1 MPYLEESYDIVVVG
15 AGHAGCE
22 AALACARLGLETI
35 VFTVSVDS
43 IALMPC
49 NPNIGGSSKG
59 HLVRELDALGGEM
72 GKNIDKTFIQSKML
86 NESKGPA
93 VHSLRAQADKQDY
106 SRQMRHTMENTD
118 HLTIRQAEV
127 SEIIVEDHKITGV
140 KTYSGA
146 VYHAKAVVLA
156 TGTYLKA
163 RCIYGD
169 VSNAT
174 GPNGLQPANHLT
186 DSLIANGIEMFRFK
200 TGTPARADRRSID
213 FSKMEEQ
220 FGIAND
226 IKVSVLSRMPE
237 VLTMEE
243 VPDDEDSMWKILSEV
258 VEEAADSFVES
269 RVREGEHLKNDL
281 LGKLDY
287 MLEQVA
293 FIEERSP
300 RVVAEYR
307 MKLEEKVHELLESAS
322 IDEGRIATEV
332 TIFADK
338 ICVDEET
345 VRLRSHIE
353 HTRKELLAGGSVGR
367 KLDFIAQEMNREAN
381 TILSKA
387 NDLEISEHAII
398 LKTEIEKVRE
408 QIQNIE

>member
-1 MPYLEESYDIVVVG
+1 MIKSMTGFGRCEKVTEEYK
-15 AGHAGCE
+15 
-22 AALACARLGLETI
+22 L
-35 VFTVSVDS
+35 SV
-43 IALMPC
+43 
-49 NPNIGGSSKG
+49 
-59 HLVRELDALGGEM
+59 EM
-72 GKNIDKTFIQSKML
+72 
-86 NESKGPA
+86 
-93 VHSLRAQADKQDY
+93 
-106 SRQMRHTMENTD
+106 
-118 HLTIRQAEV
+118 
-127 SEIIVEDHKITGV
+127 
-140 KTYSGA
+140 
-146 VYHAKAVVLA
+146 KAVNHRYLDMSIKMPKKFNYFEAGIRNLLKNDIQRGKVDVFINYEDYTENKISLKYHSSLA
-156 TGTYLKA
+156 AEYME
-163 RCIYGD
+163 Y
-169 VSNAT
+169 
-174 GPNGLQPANHLT
+174 
-186 DSLIANGIEMFRFK
+186 FK
-200 TGTPARADRRSID
+200 
-213 FSKMEEQ
+213 KMEEQ

>member
-1 MPYLEESYDIVVVG
+1 MIKSMTGFGRCEKVTEEYK
-15 AGHAGCE
+15 
-22 AALACARLGLETI
+22 L
-35 VFTVSVDS
+35 SV
-43 IALMPC
+43 
-49 NPNIGGSSKG
+49 
-59 HLVRELDALGGEM
+59 EM
-72 GKNIDKTFIQSKML
+72 
-86 NESKGPA
+86 
-93 VHSLRAQADKQDY
+93 
-106 SRQMRHTMENTD
+106 
-118 HLTIRQAEV
+118 
-127 SEIIVEDHKITGV
+127 
-140 KTYSGA
+140 
-146 VYHAKAVVLA
+146 KAVNHRYLDMSIKMPKKFNYFEAGIRNLLKNDIQRGKVDVFINYEDYTENKMSLKYNASLA
-156 TGTYLKA
+156 AEYME
-163 RCIYGD
+163 Y
-169 VSNAT
+169 
-174 GPNGLQPANHLT
+174 
-186 DSLIANGIEMFRFK
+186 FK
-200 TGTPARADRRSID
+200 
-213 FSKMEEQ
+213 KMEEQ

-258 VEEAADSFVES
+258 VEEAAGSFVES

-300 RVVAEYR
+300 GVVAEYR

>member
-1 MPYLEESYDIVVVG
+1 MIKSMTGFGRREKVTEEYK
-15 AGHAGCE
+15 
-22 AALACARLGLETI
+22 L
-35 VFTVSVDS
+35 SV
-43 IALMPC
+43 
-49 NPNIGGSSKG
+49 
-59 HLVRELDALGGEM
+59 EM
-72 GKNIDKTFIQSKML
+72 
-86 NESKGPA
+86 
-93 VHSLRAQADKQDY
+93 
-106 SRQMRHTMENTD
+106 
-118 HLTIRQAEV
+118 
-127 SEIIVEDHKITGV
+127 
-140 KTYSGA
+140 
-146 VYHAKAVVLA
+146 KAVNHRYLDMSIKMPKKFNYFEAGIRNLLKNDIQRGKVDVFINYEDYTENKMSLKYNASLA
-156 TGTYLKA
+156 AEYME
-163 RCIYGD
+163 Y
-169 VSNAT
+169 
-174 GPNGLQPANHLT
+174 
-186 DSLIANGIEMFRFK
+186 FK
-200 TGTPARADRRSID
+200 
-213 FSKMEEQ
+213 KMEEQ

>member
-1 MPYLEESYDIVVVG
+1 MIKSMTGFGRCEKVTEEYKLSVEMKAVNHRYLDMSIKMP
-15 AGHAGCE
+15 
-22 AALACARLGLETI
+22 
-35 VFTVSVDS
+35 
-43 IALMPC
+43 
-49 NPNIGGSSKG
+49 
-59 HLVRELDALGGEM
+59 
-72 GKNIDKTFIQSKML
+72 KTFNYFEAGIRNLLKNDIQRGKVDVFINYEDYTENKM
-86 NESKGPA
+86 
-93 VHSLRAQADKQDY
+93 SLKYNASLAAEY
-106 SRQMRHTMENTD
+106 ME
-118 HLTIRQAEV
+118 
-127 SEIIVEDHKITGV
+127 
-140 KTYSGA
+140 Y
-146 VYHAKAVVLA
+146 
-156 TGTYLKA
+156 
-163 RCIYGD
+163 
-169 VSNAT
+169 
-174 GPNGLQPANHLT
+174 
-186 DSLIANGIEMFRFK
+186 FK
-200 TGTPARADRRSID
+200 
-213 FSKMEEQ
+213 KMEEQ

-243 VPDDEDSMWKILSEV
+243 VPDDEDSMWKLLSEV
-258 VEEAADSFVES
+258 VEEAAGSFVES

-300 RVVAEYR
+300 GVVAEYR

-345 VRLRSHIE
+345 VRLRSHID

>member
-1 MPYLEESYDIVVVG
+1 MIKSMTGFGRCEKVTEEYK
-15 AGHAGCE
+15 
-22 AALACARLGLETI
+22 L
-35 VFTVSVDS
+35 SV
-43 IALMPC
+43 
-49 NPNIGGSSKG
+49 
-59 HLVRELDALGGEM
+59 EM
-72 GKNIDKTFIQSKML
+72 
-86 NESKGPA
+86 
-93 VHSLRAQADKQDY
+93 
-106 SRQMRHTMENTD
+106 
-118 HLTIRQAEV
+118 
-127 SEIIVEDHKITGV
+127 
-140 KTYSGA
+140 
-146 VYHAKAVVLA
+146 KAVNHRYLDMSIKMPKKFNYFEAGIRNLLKNDIQRGKVDVFINYEDYTENKMSLKYNASLA
-156 TGTYLKA
+156 AEYME
-163 RCIYGD
+163 Y
-169 VSNAT
+169 
-174 GPNGLQPANHLT
+174 
-186 DSLIANGIEMFRFK
+186 FK
-200 TGTPARADRRSID
+200 
-213 FSKMEEQ
+213 KMEEQ

-269 RVREGEHLKNDL
+269 RVREGEHLKHDL

>member
-1 MPYLEESYDIVVVG
+1 MIKSMTGFGRCEKVTEEYK
-15 AGHAGCE
+15 
-22 AALACARLGLETI
+22 L
-35 VFTVSVDS
+35 SV
-43 IALMPC
+43 
-49 NPNIGGSSKG
+49 
-59 HLVRELDALGGEM
+59 EM
-72 GKNIDKTFIQSKML
+72 
-86 NESKGPA
+86 
-93 VHSLRAQADKQDY
+93 
-106 SRQMRHTMENTD
+106 
-118 HLTIRQAEV
+118 
-127 SEIIVEDHKITGV
+127 
-140 KTYSGA
+140 
-146 VYHAKAVVLA
+146 KAVNHRYLDMSIKMPKKFNYFEAGIRNLLKNDIQRGKVDVFINYEDYTENKMSLKYNASLA
-156 TGTYLKA
+156 AEYME
-163 RCIYGD
+163 Y
-169 VSNAT
+169 
-174 GPNGLQPANHLT
+174 
-186 DSLIANGIEMFRFK
+186 FK
-200 TGTPARADRRSID
+200 
-213 FSKMEEQ
+213 KMEEQ

-258 VEEAADSFVES
+258 VEEAAGSFVES

-322 IDEGRIATEV
+322 IDEGRIAT
-332 TIFADK
+332 
-338 ICVDEET
+338 EET

>member
-1 MPYLEESYDIVVVG
+1 MIKSMTGFGRCEKVTEEYK
-15 AGHAGCE
+15 
-22 AALACARLGLETI
+22 L
-35 VFTVSVDS
+35 SV
-43 IALMPC
+43 
-49 NPNIGGSSKG
+49 
-59 HLVRELDALGGEM
+59 EM
-72 GKNIDKTFIQSKML
+72 
-86 NESKGPA
+86 
-93 VHSLRAQADKQDY
+93 
-106 SRQMRHTMENTD
+106 
-118 HLTIRQAEV
+118 
-127 SEIIVEDHKITGV
+127 
-140 KTYSGA
+140 
-146 VYHAKAVVLA
+146 KAVNHRYLDMSIKMPKKFSHFESGIRNLLKNDIQRGKVDVFINYEDYTENKLSLKYNASLA
-156 TGTYLKA
+156 AEYME
-163 RCIYGD
+163 
-169 VSNAT
+169 S
-174 GPNGLQPANHLT
+174 
-186 DSLIANGIEMFRFK
+186 FK
-200 TGTPARADRRSID
+200 
-213 FSKMEEQ
+213 KMEEQ

-226 IKVSVLSRMPE
+226 IKVSSLARMPE

-243 VPDDEDSMWKILSEV
+243 VAEDEDSMWNLLSEV
-258 VEEAADSFVES
+258 IEEAAKSFVES
-269 RVREGEHLKNDL
+269 RVREGEHLKQDL

-300 RVVAEYR
+300 KIVAEYR
-307 MKLEEKVHELLESAS
+307 AKLEEKVHELLESAS
-322 IDEGRIATEV
+322 IDEGRIVTEV

-345 VRLRSHIE
+345 VRLRSHID

>member
-1 MPYLEESYDIVVVG
+1 MIKSMTGFGRCEKVTEEYK
-15 AGHAGCE
+15 
-22 AALACARLGLETI
+22 L
-35 VFTVSVDS
+35 SV
-43 IALMPC
+43 
-49 NPNIGGSSKG
+49 
-59 HLVRELDALGGEM
+59 EM
-72 GKNIDKTFIQSKML
+72 
-86 NESKGPA
+86 
-93 VHSLRAQADKQDY
+93 
-106 SRQMRHTMENTD
+106 
-118 HLTIRQAEV
+118 
-127 SEIIVEDHKITGV
+127 
-140 KTYSGA
+140 
-146 VYHAKAVVLA
+146 KAVNHRYLDMSIKMPKKFNYFEAGIRNLLKNDIQRGKVDVFINYEDYTENKMSLKYNASLA
-156 TGTYLKA
+156 AEYME
-163 RCIYGD
+163 Y
-169 VSNAT
+169 
-174 GPNGLQPANHLT
+174 
-186 DSLIANGIEMFRFK
+186 FK
-200 TGTPARADRRSID
+200 
-213 FSKMEEQ
+213 KMEEQ

-381 TILSKA
+381 TNLSKA